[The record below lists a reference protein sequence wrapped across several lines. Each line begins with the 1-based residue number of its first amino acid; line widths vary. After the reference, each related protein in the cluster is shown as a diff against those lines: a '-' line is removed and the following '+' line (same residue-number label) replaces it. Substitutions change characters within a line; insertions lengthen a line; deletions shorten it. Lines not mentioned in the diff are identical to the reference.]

1 MNPTTM
7 DVSISRENQTR
18 TPETTLAGRIQQLR
32 RQRGISQEELA
43 GAVKVSRQAVSKW
56 ESAQAQPELEKLLAL
71 SDFFQV
77 STDYLLKG
85 EPAAPAELPRSEK
98 QSIPTGNL
106 YHNHQ
111 LFVINATLFNYIGL
125 LSGWGLWDYW
135 QLSIC
140 SFVSI
145 AMSMIG
151 AAVLAVGLNN
161 APNAKERRRL
171 WHSFWCWNIWPIAQL
186 ALGLLYSALSTGG
199 QVLAPVISHYYFA
212 WAGIGLFVFFWGAW
226 LIICLSVW
234 RNCHSKLNQ

>member
-56 ESAQAQPELEKLLAL
+56 ESAQAQPELEKLLVL

-85 EPAAPAELPRSEK
+85 EPTAPEPP
-98 QSIPTGNL
+98 SITTSSSPSAQGRGR
-106 YHNHQ
+106 Q
-111 LFVINATLFNYIGL
+111 LFIINATLFNYIGL
-125 LSGWGLWDYW
+125 LLGWGLWDYW

-140 SFVSI
+140 
-145 AMSMIG
+145 AMLSVAMTIIG
-151 AAVLAVGLNN
+151 AAGFGAASG
-161 APNAKERRRL
+161 AGTSGRL
-171 WHSFWCWNIWPIAQL
+171 PSWRWVCYIARFPPAARFWLP
-186 ALGLLYSALSTGG
+186 LS
-199 QVLAPVISHYYFA
+199 
-212 WAGIGLFVFFWGAW
+212 
-226 LIICLSVW
+226 LIIILPGPALAFSF
-234 RNCHSKLNQ
+234 SSGAPG